1 MDEKHSARPLRKD
14 RPHMEPSAN
23 IPSRSTPKQR
33 RQKQLA
39 VVGAIGREHFLTGV
53 RMLYAC
59 RYGDALVHFQEAVLL
74 EPQSKGYLS
83 YLGVATA
90 RAERKFSDAE
100 QLCRRA
106 IEAEYHRAEHYYNL
120 GEVYLLAGRRSDAI
134 KHFNQALSWN
144 PSYEPARDS
153 LRKLGIRRAP
163 VVPAL
168 PRSHPINILLGKA
181 LRKKSRSTIPA

>member
-1 MDEKHSARPLRKD
+1 MT
-14 RPHMEPSAN
+14 
-23 IPSRSTPKQR
+23 TPKQR

-59 RYGDALVHFQEAVLL
+59 RYGDALVHFQEAVML
-74 EPQSKGYLS
+74 EPQCKGYLS
-83 YLGVATA
+83 YLGVAVA

-120 GEVYLLAGRRSDAI
+120 GEVYLLSGRRSDAI
-134 KHFNQALSWN
+134 KNYNQALSWN
-144 PSYEPARDS
+144 PNFEAARDA
-153 LRKLGIRRAP
+153 LRKLGIRRTP

-168 PRSHPINILLGKA
+168 PRSHPLNVILGKA
-181 LRKKSRSTIPA
+181 LRKKSRRPLPA

>member
-1 MDEKHSARPLRKD
+1 
-14 RPHMEPSAN
+14 MEPSQSLPA
-23 IPSRSTPKQR
+23 RSTPKQR

-106 IEAEYHRAEHYYNL
+106 IEAEYHRAEHYNNL
-120 GEVYLLAGRRSDAI
+120 AEVYLLAGRRSDAI

-144 PSYEPARDS
+144 PNFEPARDS
-153 LRKLGIRRAP
+153 LRKLGIRRTP

-168 PRSHPINILLGKA
+168 PRSHPINVLLGKA
-181 LRKKSRSTIPA
+181 LRKKSRPTVPA

>member
-1 MDEKHSARPLRKD
+1 MA
-14 RPHMEPSAN
+14 
-23 IPSRSTPKQR
+23 TPKQR

-59 RYGDALVHFQEAVLL
+59 RYGDALVHFQEAVML
-74 EPQSKGYLS
+74 EPQAKGYLS
-83 YLGVATA
+83 YLGVAVA

-106 IEAEYHRAEHYYNL
+106 IESEYHRAEHYYNL

-134 KHFNQALSWN
+134 KNYNQALSWN
-144 PSYEPARDS
+144 PNFESARDA
-153 LRKLGIRRAP
+153 LRKLGIRRTP

-168 PRSHPINILLGKA
+168 PRSHPLNVILGKA
-181 LRKKSRSTIPA
+181 LRKKSRRPLPA